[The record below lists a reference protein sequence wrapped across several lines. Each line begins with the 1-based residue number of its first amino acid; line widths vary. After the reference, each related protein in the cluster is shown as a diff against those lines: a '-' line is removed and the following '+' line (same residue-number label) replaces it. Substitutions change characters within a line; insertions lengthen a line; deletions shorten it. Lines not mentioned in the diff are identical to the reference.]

1 MYYPSLGVPKGT
13 ATYYYLRYIC
23 CNFPSGDK
31 IDMLDEW
38 IPCPGEKRGS
48 YQKLWRLLDSSNTL
62 GTHDLS
68 VQPIK
73 EGGVGNINRGVEG
86 WRGRQQRQGQGF
98 SRALAAALRNLQ
110 TGLR

>member
-1 MYYPSLGVPKGT
+1 MHVLPLLGVPKGT
-13 ATYYYLRYIC
+13 ATYHYLRYIY

-38 IPCPGEKRGS
+38 IP

-68 VQPIK
+68 VQPMK